1 MSQELEKEISKLNDK
16 TIETVQSIKT
26 NIEELIE
33 EKINSLSEKS
43 SQYIETTEKLKVD
56 AKKRFESYYNRKK
69 IIDFLIYINL
79 ALTPFLFAIVVYIL
93 FFKK

>member
-1 MSQELEKEISKLNDK
+1 MNDK

-26 NIEELIE
+26 NIEELTE
-33 EKINSLSEKS
+33 VKINSLSEKS
-43 SQYIETTEKLKVD
+43 TQYIETTEKLKAD

-79 ALTPFLFAIVVYIL
+79 AITPLLFAVIVYIL
-93 FFKK
+93 FLKK

>member
-69 IIDFLIYINL
+69 IIDFLVYINL